1 MMVNRLIAIPLV
13 ASVLLLGACNNEHNS
28 NPASP
33 LTTDYS
39 MFVQALIT
47 SRTCETDTPYD
58 INSLNFVF
66 DPNQD
71 SATPIDVSNLTPGCS
86 G

>member
-1 MMVNRLIAIPLV
+1 MKSKRLIAIPLA
-13 ASVLLLGACNNEHNS
+13 ASALLLGACNNEHNS

-39 MFVQALIT
+39 RFVQTLIT
-47 SRTCETDTPYD
+47 TRTCETDTPYD
-58 INSLNFVF
+58 INGLNFVF

-71 SATPIDVSNLTPGCS
+71 SETPVDVSNLTPGCS

>member
-1 MMVNRLIAIPLV
+1 MRLIAIPLI
-13 ASVLLLGACNNEHNS
+13 AAGVLLSACDNEHNTATA
-28 NPASP
+28 NPF
-33 LTTDYS
+33 TTDFS
-39 MFVQALIT
+39 RFVQALIT
-47 SRTCETDTPYD
+47 TRTCETDTPYD

-71 SATPIDVSNLTPGCS
+71 TETPIDVSNLTPGCS

>member
-1 MMVNRLIAIPLV
+1 MIAKRLIAIPLV
-13 ASVLLLGACNNEHNS
+13 ASALLLGACDNEHNTVAA
-28 NPASP
+28 NPF
-33 LTTDYS
+33 TTDYS

-47 SRTCETDTPYD
+47 TRTCETDTPYD
-58 INSLNFVF
+58 INSLNFMF

-71 SATPIDVSNLTPGCS
+71 SETPIDVSNLTPGCS